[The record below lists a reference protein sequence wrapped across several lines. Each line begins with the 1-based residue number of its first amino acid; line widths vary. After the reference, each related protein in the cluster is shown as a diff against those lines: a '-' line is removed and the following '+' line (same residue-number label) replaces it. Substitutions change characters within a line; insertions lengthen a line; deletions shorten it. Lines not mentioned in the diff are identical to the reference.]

1 MQLTCDNASEK
12 SKADRGLQQNLRA
25 IAFVKQE
32 AIAPR
37 FQQVNLEN
45 RATALSVNAEELITT
60 EKASKPIYR
69 VTKIKVISIAL
80 NES

>member
-1 MQLTCDNASEK
+1 MQLTCDSASQK
-12 SKADRGLQQNLRA
+12 SKADRRLQQNLRA
-25 IAFVKQE
+25 IASCFTK